1 MKRSWQIGSLAGAA
15 LGLVLLSSASARAEY
30 PAPAPY
36 IGVFGGGSIPLR
48 NWDLGQNTNEDT
60 KRPDGA
66 AGMVGGRLG
75 VQLLKPL
82 ALEGEFSYL
91 PVKSTIGG
99 TNKVQGYSLNA
110 IYHILPG
117 NWTPYVGAG
126 IGIFRTA
133 SGDLG
138 KDAADQRTHVGIGL
152 RGLVT
157 PSLAL
162 RAEARDV
169 ITDAFGSGGSHL
181 LQVHAG
187 IDLFLSTAEKPVQD
201 RDRDGVLDAEDRCPD
216 EAGSKELQGCPD
228 RDKDKII
235 DKNDKCPDVPG
246 VEQFQGCPDSDGDGV
261 ADASDECPAKPGPI
275 ATQGC
280 PDKDNDGVADSQD
293 QCPEIAGPKETGGC
307 PDADKDGVIDPED
320 KCPQLAG
327 PKDKQGC
334 PDRDNDKV
342 IDPEDKCPDTPGLV
356 EHQGCLPEAAKKFTG
371 AIKGIYF
378 DTGSAKIKAQSN
390 KVLDEAV
397 AVLKKYEGMRLRIEG
412 HTDNQGKADMNQ
424 KLSQE
429 RAASVK
435 AYLVKKGIAESR
447 LESEGFGDTRP
458 AQSNDTPAGRTAN
471 RRIEFVPI
479 GQK

>member
-1 MKRSWQIGSLAGAA
+1 MTRRWQVASLACAA
-15 LGLVLLSSASARAEY
+15 LGTMLFTAASARAEY

-36 IGVFGGGSIPLR
+36 IGVFGGGNIPLR
-48 NWDLGQNTNEDT
+48 DWDLGKDTNQDT

-66 AGMVGGRLG
+66 AGMVGARLG
-75 VQLLKPL
+75 VQILKPL
-82 ALEGEFSYL
+82 ALEAEVSYL
-91 PVKSTIGG
+91 PVTSTIGG
-99 TNKVQGYSLNA
+99 TNKLMSYSLNA
-110 IYHILPG
+110 YYHILPG

-126 IGIFRTA
+126 IGIFQNT

-138 KDAADQRTHVGIGL
+138 KDAEQRTHVGLGV

-157 PSLAL
+157 PAIAL
-162 RAEARDV
+162 RAEVRDA
-169 ITDAFGSGGSHL
+169 ITDGFGSGGAHL
-181 LQVHAG
+181 LQAHG
-187 IDLFLSTAEKPVQD
+187 GLDIFLSTAEKPVQD
-201 RDRDGVLDAEDRCPD
+201 RDRDGVVDAEDQCPD
-216 EAGSKELQGCPD
+216 DAGTKELQGCPD
-228 RDKDKII
+228 KDKDGII
-235 DKNDKCPDVPG
+235 DKKDKCPDVAG

-280 PDKDNDGVADSQD
+280 PDKDNDGLSDGMD

-307 PDADKDGVIDPED
+307 PDADKDGVVDPQD

-342 IDPEDKCPDTPGLV
+342 IDPEDKCPDQPGLV
-356 EHQGCLPEAAKKFTG
+356 ENQGCLPDAAKKFTG

-378 DTGSAKIKAQSN
+378 DTGSAKVKPQSF

-412 HTDNQGKADMNQ
+412 HTDNQGKSDMNQ
-424 KLSQE
+424 KLSHD

-435 AYLVKKGIAESR
+435 AYFVSKGIAESR
-447 LESEGFGDTRP
+447 LESEGYGDTKP
-458 AQSNDTPAGRTAN
+458 AKSNDTPAGRTAN
-471 RRIEFVPI
+471 RRIEFVAI